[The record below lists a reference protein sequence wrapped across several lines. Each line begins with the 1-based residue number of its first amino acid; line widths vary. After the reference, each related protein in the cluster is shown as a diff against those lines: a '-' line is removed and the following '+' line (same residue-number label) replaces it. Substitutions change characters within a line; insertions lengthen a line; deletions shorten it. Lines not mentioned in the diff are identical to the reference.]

1 MPISMVAADTGE
13 KAAQAE
19 EVSTMV
25 KKETCPGCKGDKVVR
40 VVAPDGN
47 EKKRTCPSCG
57 GRGYKVRVVS
67 YH

>member
-1 MPISMVAADTGE
+1 
-13 KAAQAE
+13 
-19 EVSTMV
+19 MV